1 MREAVIKGLGALIV
15 PILCAGNIVAQT
27 EPITRVTVNQ
37 VRIDAVVTD
46 SRGNLIPNL
55 TTADFQV
62 FQDGKPQSPITVQ
75 YVAESMT
82 ALSRP
87 TRELQAADVRRTI
100 VVILDDA
107 DMSFA
112 SFNYARK
119 AIQQTLEK
127 AVQRGDLVAILRTT
141 ESSSFRDQ
149 LFSDPAALRLTI
161 DQLHYRLPFPIPI
174 GFGPVSGLLRS
185 TITALNRMPGRK
197 SVVLFCDH
205 MPPMA
210 STDIYRSLADSA
222 LRSAVIVYGI
232 DSLGLSTQSRVLG
245 KPRSNTAESR
255 SPGGPIPFGSRN
267 PDLDPPYPANYPNS
281 APRELGNLDGLRF
294 LAEETGGLMLE
305 NNNDL
310 GSELRQALTDQS
322 GYYLIA
328 WDPGKKAF
336 EPVKKG
342 TVADFHKI
350 SVKLTRPGLQLRTPR
365 GFYGFES
372 GAQPSNASPRTT
384 MQEALFAPFQSGR
397 FDARMAAEFHLKDG
411 RPYIRSFVFVAGK
424 DIVFTHHPN
433 QAAGCGAFHLELL
446 TVPQPIDTTVNDL
459 MESQVVAFEV
469 CGASY
474 QTMAKDGVAIT
485 MLHPVEKPG
494 GYEMRLAVRNV
505 PENHVASSLTHSL
518 ITREENEQ
526 PVGSAHQLVVVPD
539 WRTAPAFFGL
549 RIRTGTI
556 PASVIPP
563 KIAGQTDRT
572 STLECRPAVPGDA
585 ALRIFHPGEKLEYH
599 AEAANLADPEAQLR
613 ITQSGVQIYAAKSS
627 LAGTW
632 PIPATLPPGA
642 YDLELTVTGKDHKAP
657 NYTATQS
664 IDFTVQTAR

>member
-1 MREAVIKGLGALIV
+1 MV
-15 PILCAGNIVAQT
+15 PILCAGNLVAQT

-46 SRGNLIPNL
+46 SRGNLVPSL

-75 YVAESMT
+75 YVAEST
-82 ALSRP
+82 TTPSRP
-87 TRELQAADVRRTI
+87 ARELQAADVRRTI

-174 GFGPVSGLLRS
+174 GYGPVFGLLRS
-185 TITALNRMPGRK
+185 TINALNRMPGRK
-197 SVVLFCDH
+197 SVVLFSDH

-232 DSLGLSTQSRVLG
+232 DSLGLSTESRVLG
-245 KPRSNTAESR
+245 MPRSNTAESR
-255 SPGGPIPFGSRN
+255 APSGPSPFSRRN
-267 PDLDPPYPANYPNS
+267 PNLDPPYPANYPNS
-281 APRELGNLDGLRF
+281 TPRELGNLDGLRF

-342 TVADFHKI
+342 TFADFHKI

-397 FDARMAAEFHLKDG
+397 FDARMATGFYLKDG

-424 DIVFTHHPN
+424 DIAFTRHPD

-446 TVPQPIDTTVNDL
+446 TVPQPIDSTVNDL
-459 MESQVVAFEV
+459 MESQVVGFEV

-474 QTMAKDGVAIT
+474 QLMAKDGVAIT
-485 MLHPVEKPG
+485 MLHPVEKSG

-505 PENHVASSLTHSL
+505 PENHVASSLTHSSGL
-518 ITREENEQ
+518 MTREENEQ

-539 WRTAPAFFGL
+539 WRAAPAFFGL
-549 RIRTGTI
+549 RVRAGAI
-556 PASVIPP
+556 PASVTPP
-563 KIAGQTDRT
+563 RIAGQSDQT

-599 AEAANLADPEAQLR
+599 AEAANLTDPEAQLR
-613 ITQSGVQIYAAKSS
+613 ITQSGAQIYAAKSS

-632 PIPATLPPGA
+632 LIPATLPPGA
-642 YDLELTVTGKDHKAP
+642 YDLELTVAGKDARAQR
-657 NYTATQS
+657 YTATQS
-664 IDFTVQTAR
+664 TDFTLQTAH